1 MWENELNDSRGQF
14 PSACEL
20 VLEMGDHDLVQLV
33 AETLRFKCFSVNPMD
48 QSLAQ
53 AVIQLIDLAVIFD
66 ISFDFFSEFRI
77 TGMRRRG
84 FPAST

>member
-1 MWENELNDSRGQF
+1 MWENELDDFRGQF
-14 PSACEL
+14 SSACEL

-33 AETLRFKCFSVNPMD
+33 AETLGFKCFSVNPVY

-53 AVIQLIDLAVIFD
+53 AVIQLTDLAVIFD
-66 ISFDFFSEFRI
+66 IFFDFFSEFRI

-84 FPAST
+84 FSART